1 MDQGRRATQALRGA
15 ASGRG
20 LEAFLVPRIEQGACV
35 SLQPPVQAWPTESS
49 SSSCARRRRGAKARR
64 AAPSCTWRSRWR
76 SSPRLPGVLQVAG
89 GAACVA
95 GQLAWC
101 HIAEKGGSC
110 NVELRLPGCLLRHYT
125 WPLLLN
131 KTTPTG
137 PPRRLQVQARAVG
150 SVPLHP
156 LPASVLPA
164 PTTCR
169 SVCDL
174 QFRGRS
180 GAACVMFALLQRV
193 VVGTA
198 SVLLGAC
205 ALSSARASPTGASP
219 ADVIRTRFSTAI
231 PCAIP
236 CRSATTFW
244 TGTAT
249 TRTPTITK
257 CLMR

>member
-164 PTTCR
+164 RRPAGRFVTC
-169 SVCDL
+169 S
-174 QFRGRS
+174 S
-180 GAACVMFALLQRV
+180 GAVAGLHASCLPSCRGSWWAPPVFCSALARSRPPARRPRARAPP
-193 VVGTA
+193 T
-198 SVLLGAC
+198 
-205 ALSSARASPTGASP
+205 SSARAFRQPSRAQSP
-219 ADVIRTRFSTAI
+219 AGPPRHFGLARRPPAHQLSRNV
-231 PCAIP
+231 
-236 CRSATTFW
+236 
-244 TGTAT
+244 
-249 TRTPTITK
+249 
-257 CLMR
+257 